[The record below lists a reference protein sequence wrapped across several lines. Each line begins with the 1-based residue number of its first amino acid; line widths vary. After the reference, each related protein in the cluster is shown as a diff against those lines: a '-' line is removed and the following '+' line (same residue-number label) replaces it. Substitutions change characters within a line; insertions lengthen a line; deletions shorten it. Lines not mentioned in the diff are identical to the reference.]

1 MIDLLLLLEI
11 IVVST
16 GLYVFVHQKTHI
28 SLSYLYKD
36 NVVNIAL
43 VAAIGY
49 GLLQVLPEWA
59 VAIGLPIVVGM
70 CAVLLFVIRFYRKPF
85 WRRGAMQAKPNQ
97 IISSAD
103 GRIIYIKKIA
113 SGEIPVSV
121 KNGRKATLTE
131 IAQTGILDYP
141 CWLIGIEMTPFDV
154 HRNGA
159 PVDGEIILNK
169 HIDGEFRSLKDS
181 EALAHNERNTMVFRM
196 EDGTKVGIVQTASR
210 MVRRIVTYKQEGEHV
225 RKGDWIGMIKF
236 GSQVDMII
244 PASSKVCVE
253 VGQQV
258 YVCETVVAELPN
270 SLTH

>member
-1 MIDLLLLLEI
+1 MEFLYLLIEI
-11 IVVST
+11 IVMST
-16 GLYVFVHQKTHI
+16 GLYMFVHRKTHI
-28 SLSYLYKD
+28 SLNYLYKD

-43 VAAIGY
+43 VAGIVY
-49 GLLQVLPEWA
+49 LCMLRVELLFIVLLIPM
-59 VAIGLPIVVGM
+59 IVGIS
-70 CAVLLFVIRFYRKPF
+70 ATLLFVVRFYRKPF
-85 WRRGAMQAKPNQ
+85 WRMALLRYRGGYSWNNQ

-103 GRIIYIKKIA
+103 GRVIYIKQIA

-159 PVDGEIILNK
+159 PVDGKVILNK
-169 HIDGEFRSLKDS
+169 HIDGEFRSLKDE
-181 EALAHNERNTMVFRM
+181 EALAHNERNTMVFEM
-196 EDGTKVGIVQTASR
+196 TDGKKIGIVQTASR
-210 MVRRIVTYKQEGEHV
+210 MVRRIVTYVKEGEEV

-244 PASSKVCVE
+244 PASCKVCVE

-258 YVCETVVAELPN
+258 YVQETVIAEI
-270 SLTH
+270 

>member
-1 MIDLLLLLEI
+1 MIEIILLLEI
-11 IVVST
+11 AVVST
-16 GLYVFVHQKTHI
+16 VLYVFVHRKTHI
-28 SLSYLYKD
+28 SLSYIYKD
-36 NVVNIAL
+36 NVVNIAF
-43 VAAIGY
+43 VAVVGY
-49 GLLQVLPEWA
+49 GLLQVLPEW
-59 VAIGLPIVVGM
+59 VMVVVLPIIVGI

-85 WRRGAMQAKPNQ
+85 WRRGAVHARPKQ

-103 GRIIYIKKIA
+103 GRVIYIKKIA

-131 IAQTGILDYP
+131 IAKTSILDYP

-154 HRNGA
+154 HRNAA
-159 PVDGEIILNK
+159 PVEGEIILNH

-210 MVRRIVTYKQEGEHV
+210 MVRRIVTYRNEGDSVH
-225 RKGDWIGMIKF
+225 KGDWIGMIKF

-258 YVCETVVAELPN
+258 YVCETVIAEL
-270 SLTH
+270 